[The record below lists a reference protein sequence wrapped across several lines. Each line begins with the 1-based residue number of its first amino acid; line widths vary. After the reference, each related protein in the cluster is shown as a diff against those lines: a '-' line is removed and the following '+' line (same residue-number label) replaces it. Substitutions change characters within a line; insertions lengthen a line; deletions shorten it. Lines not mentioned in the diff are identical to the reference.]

1 MTVSTR
7 GHKGH
12 AHRWTLRQGPQIVS
26 SVTEGADHRHEV
38 RGNLSGPPIT
48 VGDKHIHE
56 LMMDHILVQSGPP
69 VEQSEAKKD
78 MDDYGTGLGTPRDL
92 SKGMMPDMVDPDH
105 SYVFKSGEFGLY
117 DYWYIDN
124 FHNYWKYSNAPE
136 GTPDYDPTLG
146 IPLMAKDQP
155 MPAENPQFFTAD
167 GQKRSQA
174 VPPDMMPEENPDYNS
189 LDPRNI
195 WYEMYERDVDRRY
208 IYLDSD
214 VRENLDLWVQYQ
226 LRVTD
231 ANIPKLRN
239 FAREK
244 FTSEHPKDKVIG
256 AMLLLMDQGLYEL
269 EELAEA
275 TVSDLSFIDK
285 TVKLLGRKF
294 LCDPDL
300 LDFLTSLQGPRDP
313 AAPLFSIIS
322 MQGEGKLGVK
332 HLASIFKYL
341 RVSPAYLLS
350 WHASHIYSRIINRLA
365 FEDFDPDEVDG
376 ETLSELKRVFGTQKD
391 LQYLVDPKLRDLLLE
406 NYGTTVQK
414 SIVPRIDADDYTA
427 LTVFSDLVG
436 RRDDEIEFS
445 TWLHAQPM
453 HDISPE
459 EQAEVDAAV
468 AASNEEAAAEE
479 EGEDSSGTDADGNI
493 VESENADQEAG
504 AVDTDQEKVAE

>member
-48 VGDKHIHE
+48 AGDKHIHE

-69 VEQSEAKKD
+69 IEQSEAKKD

-92 SKGMMPDMVDPDH
+92 SKGMMPDLVDPEH
-105 SYVFKSGEFGLY
+105 SYVFRSGEYGLF
-117 DYWYIDN
+117 DYWYIDRA
-124 FHNYWKYSNAPE
+124 HNYWKYSNAPE

-146 IPLMAKDQP
+146 VPIMDKNQP
-155 MPAENPQFFTAD
+155 MPAENPQFFTAE
-167 GQKRSQA
+167 GRKRSQA
-174 VPPDMMPEENPDYNS
+174 VPPDLLPEDNEAYSP
-189 LDPRNI
+189 LDSRNI
-195 WYEMYERDVDRRY
+195 WIEMYERDTDRRY

-231 ANIPKLRN
+231 ANIPAFRN
-239 FAREK
+239 FAMEK
-244 FTSEHPKDKVIG
+244 FNGEHPKDKVIG
-256 AMLLLMDQGLYEL
+256 AILMLMDQGLYEL
-269 EELAEA
+269 EELTEA

-285 TVKLLGRKF
+285 TAKLLGRKF
-294 LCDPDL
+294 ICDPDL

-313 AAPLFSIIS
+313 SAPLFSVVS

-332 HLASIFKYL
+332 HIASIFKFL
-341 RVSPAYLLS
+341 KVSPAYLLS
-350 WHASHIYSRIINRLA
+350 WNASHIYSRILNRLA
-365 FEDFDPDEVDG
+365 FEDFDPEKVDG
-376 ETLSELKRVFGTQKD
+376 AALSEVKRVFGTQKD
-391 LQYLVDPKLRDLLLE
+391 LQYLIDPKLREVLLAS
-406 NYGTTVQK
+406 YGDAVQK
-414 SIVPRIDADDYTA
+414 SIVPRIDADDYTV
-427 LTVFSDLVG
+427 LTVFSDLAG

-459 EQAEVDAAV
+459 EQAEVSAAV
-468 AASNEEAAAEE
+468 AAANEEAAAEE
-479 EGEDSSGTDADGNI
+479 EEAEGAGTDSDGNI
-493 VESENADQEAG
+493 VESQNADQEAG